1 MKGDLPLQS
10 TRPLSPSQ
18 PFTQQAIDF
27 LLENGLYVSTALMVV
42 VFALMLPSFFSLENG
57 LNILSSAA
65 LKGII
70 AAGFFIA
77 LSAGL
82 IDTSILGVAAVST
95 VLTGV
100 LFQELGWPLWA
111 TLLGVAAAS
120 LVMAALNDA
129 LVVRAKINSFVATTA
144 TSGIFLGVCLALTSG
159 QTISITR
166 PELQA
171 VLLARP
177 LGVSVSI
184 WLMFACYLAGYV
196 MLNHTRLGAHLY
208 STGANH
214 HAARVNGVPVNRVT
228 FTAFALCAIASALGT
243 VLATARAG
251 GTLLFGTQFLT
262 FDLTEIFTAV
272 LLGGASLFGGSGK
285 IERNLVAVLFL
296 TGLANG
302 LQLLQAGTGI
312 WLVLKGG
319 AFVAAII
326 LDVVRQRRL

>member
-1 MKGDLPLQS
+1 MQS
-10 TRPLSPSQ
+10 ALRPSSSPGLGRV
-18 PFTQQAIDF
+18 ADF
-27 LLENGLYVSTALMVV
+27 LLENGLYVSTVLLIV
-42 VFALMLPSFFSLENG
+42 VFTVSIPVFFSLENAV
-57 LNILSSAA
+57 NILNSAA

-70 AAGFFIA
+70 AAGFTVA
-77 LSAGL
+77 LIAGL

-100 LFQELGWPLWA
+100 LFQQLGWPLWA
-111 TLLGVAAAS
+111 TLLGVTAAA
-120 LVMAALNDA
+120 LVMASLNDA

-144 TSGIFLGVCLALTSG
+144 TGGVFLGVCLALTNG
-159 QTISITR
+159 QTITITR

-177 LGVSVSI
+177 LGLPVAI
-184 WLMFACYLAGYV
+184 WLMFAVYGAGYA
-196 MLNHTRLGAHLY
+196 MLNHSKLGSHLY
-208 STGANH
+208 ATGANH
-214 HAARVNGVPVNRVT
+214 NAARVNGVPVNRVT
-228 FTAFALCAIASALGT
+228 YIAFALCALASALGT

-251 GTLLFGTQFLT
+251 STLLFGTQFLT

-296 TGLANG
+296 TILANG
-302 LQLLQAGTGI
+302 LQLLQTGTGV

-326 LDVVRQRRL
+326 LDVVRQRRQ

>member
-1 MKGDLPLQS
+1 MQS
-10 TRPLSPSQ
+10 ALRHSRSPGSRRVS
-18 PFTQQAIDF
+18 DF
-27 LLENGLYVSTALMVV
+27 LLENGLYVSTVLLIV
-42 VFALMLPSFFSLENG
+42 VFTISIPIFFSLENAV
-57 LNILSSAA
+57 NILNSAA

-70 AAGFFIA
+70 AAGFTVA
-77 LSAGL
+77 LIAGL

-100 LFQELGWPLWA
+100 LFQQLGWPLWA
-111 TLLGVAAAS
+111 TLLGVAAAA
-120 LVMAALNDA
+120 LVMASLNDA

-144 TSGIFLGVCLALTSG
+144 TGGVFLGICLALTNS
-159 QTISITR
+159 QSITITR

-177 LGVSVSI
+177 LGLPVAI
-184 WLMFACYLAGYV
+184 WLMFAVYSAGYA
-196 MLNHTRLGAHLY
+196 MLNHTRLGSHLY
-208 STGANH
+208 ATGANH
-214 HAARVNGVPVNRVT
+214 NAARVNGVPVNRVT
-228 FTAFALCAIASALGT
+228 HIAFALCALASALGT

-296 TGLANG
+296 TILANG
-302 LQLLQAGTGI
+302 LQLLQTGTGV

-326 LDVVRQRRL
+326 LDVVRQRRQ